1 MELTKKEICER
12 SETIAYYSGYC
23 GVEVKQITYGI
34 EDYMYCESGAWG
46 GGKSYHKLKI
56 QTDIKGNMFVKL
68 HGYRPVS
75 YTHLD
80 VYKRQGYDPTLH
92 VFACKPN

>member
-1 MELTKKEICER
+1 MGLTKKEICER
-12 SETIAYYSGYC
+12 SETIAYYSGLC

-68 HGYRPVS
+68 HGYRLF
-75 YTHLD
+75 LD
-80 VYKRQGYDPTLH
+80 EFIRTGKEQTELWEQ
-92 VFACKPN
+92 